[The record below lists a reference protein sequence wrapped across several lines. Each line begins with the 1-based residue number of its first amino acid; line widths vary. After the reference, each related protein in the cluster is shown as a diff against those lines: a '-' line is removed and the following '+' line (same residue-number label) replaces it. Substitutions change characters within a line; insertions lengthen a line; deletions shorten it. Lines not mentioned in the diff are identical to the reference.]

1 MPEIQVRKGESIDR
15 ALKRLKTKLESE
27 GIFDEMRRLRAH
39 ETPTERTK
47 RKARNAAKK
56 GKIKF
61 RFSMHERKPLGPG
74 GVAEAPAL

>member
-39 ETPTERTK
+39 ETPSERTK
-47 RKARNAAKK
+47 RKARNAAKR

-61 RFSMHERKPLGPG
+61 RFSMHERKPAGPAG
-74 GVAEAPAL
+74 APESASA